1 MILLVENKVKCI
13 NNFFTSVA
21 NQVLKER
28 MHEAFVGYE
37 KAYKVNRKAFWEVVG
52 VIMYGMNKINYFLK
66 W

>member
-1 MILLVENKVKCI
+1 
-13 NNFFTSVA
+13 
-21 NQVLKER
+21 